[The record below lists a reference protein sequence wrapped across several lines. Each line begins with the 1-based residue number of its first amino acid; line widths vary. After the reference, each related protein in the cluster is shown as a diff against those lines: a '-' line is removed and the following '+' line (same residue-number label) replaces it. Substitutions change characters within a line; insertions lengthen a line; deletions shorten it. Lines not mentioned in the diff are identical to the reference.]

1 MNKEEIMVGDLI
13 EAIES
18 GEGKEICLKDWQIAR
33 LFGVYE
39 QTVRANIKTVI
50 RSGTVIP
57 YVNCGV
63 RLEGKILLPESHGL
77 EMIIA
82 LAFRLDSAEAAQMR
96 KWIFGK
102 IIQTTKQKLIIFG
115 MNNLQILN

>member
-1 MNKEEIMVGDLI
+1 
-13 EAIES
+13 
-18 GEGKEICLKDWQIAR
+18 
-33 LFGVYE
+33 
-39 QTVRANIKTVI
+39 
-50 RSGTVIP
+50 
-57 YVNCGV
+57 
-63 RLEGKILLPESHGL
+63 
-77 EMIIA
+77 MIIA